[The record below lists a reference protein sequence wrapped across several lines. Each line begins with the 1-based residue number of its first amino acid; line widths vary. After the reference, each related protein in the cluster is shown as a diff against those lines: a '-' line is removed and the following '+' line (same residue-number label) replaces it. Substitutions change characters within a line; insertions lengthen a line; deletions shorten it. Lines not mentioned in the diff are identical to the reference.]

1 MTKAYWAAIGRL
13 SVKCVWKLAL
23 RSFLAALPQGGIA
36 KSVCDV
42 KPCLMQKIVY
52 ALAATSAFAFALQP
66 ISARSPAAPPHTA
79 ESLRDFALTDDV
91 YAYDIVE
98 GLTTEIGPRQG
109 GTEAEAR
116 ARAWSVTKLK
126 SLGFDNVRIEEYQMP
141 TWVRGE
147 ERAEVLSPFPQKL
160 AITALGNSGS
170 TGPQGL
176 EAEIV
181 YFPTLEALRNAPDGS
196 LTGKIAFVSHKMQR
210 TQDGSSYGAFGPAR
224 FVGPNIAA
232 KKGAAAIVIRS
243 AGTDYHRNPHT
254 GNTNFEAGVTP
265 IPAGA
270 LSIPDAENLERM
282 LKRGKPVKLR
292 LLMTPQNIGQQTS
305 GNVIAE
311 VKGSN
316 PALPMIVIAC
326 HLDSWDLGTGA
337 VDDAAGCG
345 IITAAAARLRWMGQ
359 PKRTV
364 RILWA
369 GAEEVGIWGGK
380 DYGAK
385 HANEPHALA
394 MESDFGA
401 GKIWAVDFKL
411 PESAKPLRDQIA
423 AVLAPLGVVPRKQ
436 EAGGGADVQAIIAAQ
451 KLGIIDLQQ
460 DGTKYFDLHHT
471 PDDTLD
477 KIDKADLRQNV
488 AAWVA
493 TLALIANYEG
503 ELKPEVKP

>member
-1 MTKAYWAAIGRL
+1 MKKNILLLAAASTLFL
-13 SVKCVWKLAL
+13 SPSLAL
-23 RSFLAALPQGGIA
+23 GAPASPDSAAVASIRD
-36 KSVCDV
+36 K
-42 KPCLMQKIVY
+42 
-52 ALAATSAFAFALQP
+52 ALQ
-66 ISARSPAAPPHTA
+66 S
-79 ESLRDFALTDDV
+79 DGFA
-91 YAYDIVE
+91 YEIVE

-116 ARAWSVTKLK
+116 ARTWSVSKLK
-126 SLGFDNVRIEEYQMP
+126 ALGFDNVRIEEYQMP

-147 ERAEVLSPFPQKL
+147 ETAAIVAPFPQKL
-160 AITALGNSGS
+160 AIAALGNSGS
-170 TGPQGL
+170 TGESGL

-181 YFPTLEALRNAPDGS
+181 YFPTIDDLRAAPDGS
-196 LTGKIAFVSHKMQR
+196 LKGKIAFVSHNMKA

-243 AGTDYHRNPHT
+243 IGTDYHRNPHT
-254 GNTNFEAGVTP
+254 GNTNFEPGVTP

-282 LKRGKPVKLR
+282 IARGKPVRLKLK
-292 LLMTPQNIGQQTS
+292 LTPKNVGMQTS
-305 GNVIAE
+305 GNVLAE

-316 PALPMIVIAC
+316 PELPMIVIAC

-337 VDDAAGCG
+337 IDDAAGCG
-345 IITAAAARLRWMGQ
+345 IIGAAAKHLKSMGQ

-364 RILWA
+364 RLLWA
-369 GAEEVGIWGGK
+369 GAEEVGIWGGR
-380 DYGAK
+380 DYGEK

-401 GKIWAVDFKL
+401 GKVWAVDFRL
-411 PESAKPLRDQIA
+411 PESASALRSQIVSA
-423 AVLAPLGVVPRKQ
+423 LAPLGVVPRK
-436 EAGGGADVQAIIAAQ
+436 ELAGGGADIGAIIAAQ

-477 KIDKADLRQNV
+477 KIDKTELRQNV

-493 TLALIANYEG
+493 TLALVANYDG
-503 ELKPEVKP
+503 ELKPEAAR

>member
-1 MTKAYWAAIGRL
+1 
-13 SVKCVWKLAL
+13 
-23 RSFLAALPQGGIA
+23 
-36 KSVCDV
+36 
-42 KPCLMQKIVY
+42 MQKLIY
-52 ALAATSAFAFALQP
+52 ALAASAALLS
-66 ISARSPAAPPHTA
+66 ISQSAVATPPPPMKYDVPT
-79 ESLRDFALTDDV
+79 LRDAALNDDV
-91 YAYDIVE
+91 VAYDIIE

-116 ARAWSVTKLK
+116 ARAWAVPKLK
-126 SLGFDNVRIEEYQMP
+126 ALGFDNVRIEEYQMP

-147 ERAEVLSPFPQKL
+147 ERAEVVSPFPQKL
-160 AITALGNSGS
+160 AVTALGNSGS

-196 LTGKIAFVSHKMQR
+196 LKGKIAFVSHAMKA

-282 LKRGKPVKLR
+282 LKRGKPVKIKLT
-292 LLMTPQNIGQQTS
+292 LTPQNIGQQTS

-316 PALPMIVIAC
+316 PALPMIIIAC

-337 VDDAAGCG
+337 IDDAAGCG
-345 IITAAAARLRWMGQ
+345 IIAAAAARVKWMGQ
-359 PKRTV
+359 PKRTI

-369 GAEEVGIWGGK
+369 GAEEVGVWGGK

-401 GKIWAVDFKL
+401 GKVWAVDFKL
-411 PESAKPLRDQIA
+411 PESAKPLREQIVSA
-423 AVLAPLGVVPRKQ
+423 LAPLGVVPRKQ
-436 EAGGGADVQAIIAAQ
+436 DAGGGADVEAIIAAQ
-451 KLGIIDLQQ
+451 KLGIVDLQQ
-460 DGTKYFDLHHT
+460 DGTRYFDLHHT

-477 KIDKADLRQNV
+477 KIDKAELRQNV

-493 TLALIANYEG
+493 TLALLANYEG
-503 ELKPEVKP
+503 ELTPEMAQAVKP

>member
-1 MTKAYWAAIGRL
+1 MNFLIKSSAVASLLLVSTAFTPL
-13 SVKCVWKLAL
+13 
-23 RSFLAALPQGGIA
+23 LAAPTLE
-36 KSVCDV
+36 DV
-42 KPCLMQKIVY
+42 RST
-52 ALAATSAFAFALQP
+52 ALNSDE
-66 ISARSPAAPPHTA
+66 I
-79 ESLRDFALTDDV
+79 
-91 YAYDIVE
+91 AYDIVE

-147 ERAEVLSPFPQKL
+147 ETAEILAPFTHKL
-160 AITALGNSGS
+160 AVTALGNSGS
-170 TGPQGL
+170 TGDKGL

-181 YFPTLEALRNAPDGS
+181 YFTTLDDLRAAPDGS
-196 LTGKIAFVSHKMQR
+196 LKGKIAFVSHAMMR

-254 GNTNFEAGVTP
+254 GNTNFDAGVLP

-282 LKRGKPVKLR
+282 LKRGKPVVMKLK
-292 LLMTPQNIGQQTS
+292 LTPKNVGMQVS
-305 GNVIAE
+305 GNVLAE

-316 PALPMIVIAC
+316 PQLPIIVIAC

-337 VDDAAGCG
+337 IDDAAGCG
-345 IITAAAARLRWMGQ
+345 IIAAAAKHLKTLGQ

-364 RILWA
+364 RLLWA

-380 DYGAK
+380 DYGSK
-385 HANEPHALA
+385 HAAEPHALA

-401 GKIWAVDFKL
+401 GKVWAIDFTL
-411 PESAKPLRDQIA
+411 PESASEQKAKIIA
-423 AVLAPLGVVPRKQ
+423 ALAPLGVVPRKTP
-436 EAGGGADVQAIIAAQ
+436 AGGGADIGAIIAAQ

-477 KIDKADLRQNV
+477 KIDKAEMRQNV
-488 AAWVA
+488 AAWVS
-493 TLALIANYEG
+493 TLAIVANYDG
-503 ELKPEVKP
+503 ELKP

>member
-1 MTKAYWAAIGRL
+1 MNFLTKSSAAASMLLISTAFTPL
-13 SVKCVWKLAL
+13 
-23 RSFLAALPQGGIA
+23 LAAPTLEEVR
-36 KSVCDV
+36 ST
-42 KPCLMQKIVY
+42 
-52 ALAATSAFAFALQP
+52 ALNSDE
-66 ISARSPAAPPHTA
+66 I
-79 ESLRDFALTDDV
+79 
-91 YAYDIVE
+91 AYDIVE

-116 ARAWSVTKLK
+116 ARTWSVAKLK

-147 ERAEVLSPFPQKL
+147 ETAEIIAPFTHKL
-160 AITALGNSGS
+160 AVTALGNSGS
-170 TGPQGL
+170 TGDKGL
-176 EAEIV
+176 EGEIV
-181 YFPTLEALRNAPDGS
+181 YFPTLDDLRAAPDGS
-196 LTGKIAFVSHKMQR
+196 LKGKIAFVSHSMMR

-254 GNTNFEAGVTP
+254 GNTNFDAGVTP

-282 LKRGKPVKLR
+282 LKRGKPVTMKLK
-292 LLMTPQNIGQQTS
+292 LTPKNVGMQVS
-305 GNVIAE
+305 GNVLAE

-316 PALPMIVIAC
+316 PQLPIIVIAC

-337 VDDAAGCG
+337 IDDAAGCG
-345 IITAAAARLRWMGQ
+345 IIAAAAKHLKTLGQ

-364 RILWA
+364 RLLWA

-380 DYGAK
+380 DYGSK
-385 HANEPHALA
+385 HAAEPHALA

-401 GKIWAVDFKL
+401 GKVWAVDFTL
-411 PESAKPLRDQIA
+411 PDSASEQKAKIIA
-423 AVLAPLGVVPRKQ
+423 ALAPLGVVPRKTP
-436 EAGGGADVQAIIAAQ
+436 AGGGADVGAIIAAQ

-477 KIDKADLRQNV
+477 KIDKTEMRQNV

-493 TLALIANYEG
+493 TLAVVANYEG
-503 ELKPEVKP
+503 ELKP

>member
-1 MTKAYWAAIGRL
+1 MKNITYAFTAASAFVAMPQTASATPPPPLNYTPEI
-13 SVKCVWKLAL
+13 L
-23 RSFLAALPQGGIA
+23 RDS
-36 KSVCDV
+36 
-42 KPCLMQKIVY
+42 
-52 ALAATSAFAFALQP
+52 ALA
-66 ISARSPAAPPHTA
+66 
-79 ESLRDFALTDDV
+79 DDV
-91 YAYDIVE
+91 MAYEIVE

-109 GTEAEAR
+109 GTPAEAK
-116 ARAWSVTKLK
+116 ARAWAVQKLK
-126 SLGFDNVRIEEYQMP
+126 SIGFDNVRIDEYRMP

-147 ERAEVLSPFPQKL
+147 ETAEVTAPFPQKL

-170 TGPQGL
+170 TGDAGI
-176 EAEIV
+176 EAEV
-181 YFPTLEALRNAPDGS
+181 AYFPTLDALRAAPDGS
-196 LTGKIAFVSHKMQR
+196 LKGKIAFVSHAMQR

-224 FVGPNIAA
+224 FVGPNIAS
-232 KKGAAAIVIRS
+232 KKGASAIVIRS

-254 GNTNFEAGVTP
+254 GNTNFETGVTP

-282 LKRGKPVKLR
+282 LALSQQYEGKPVRLKLK
-292 LLMTPQNIGQQTS
+292 LTPKNIGMQTS

-316 PALPMIVIAC
+316 PNLPIIVIAC

-337 VDDAAGCG
+337 IDDAAGCG
-345 IITAAAARLRWMGQ
+345 IIAAAAFRLTWMGQ

-364 RILWA
+364 RLLWA

-385 HANEPHALA
+385 YVNEPHALA

-401 GKIWAVDFKL
+401 GKVWAVDFNL
-411 PESAKPLRDQIA
+411 PASAKPVRDQITSA
-423 AVLAPLGVVPRKQ
+423 LAPLGIVPRQ
-436 EAGGGADVQAIIAAQ
+436 QVAGGGADIGAIIAAQ
-451 KLGIIDLQQ
+451 KLGVIDLQQ

-477 KIDKADLRQNV
+477 KIDKAELRQNV
-488 AAWVA
+488 AAWAA
-493 TLALIANYEG
+493 TLFLLANYEG
-503 ELKPEVKP
+503 ELKPEPKP

>member
-1 MTKAYWAAIGRL
+1 MNILNKSSAAASL
-13 SVKCVWKLAL
+13 LLV
-23 RSFLAALPQGGIA
+23 
-36 KSVCDV
+36 
-42 KPCLMQKIVY
+42 
-52 ALAATSAFAFALQP
+52 TTAFTPLF
-66 ISARSPAAPPHTA
+66 AAPTLEDVRSTA
-79 ESLRDFALTDDV
+79 LNSDEI
-91 YAYDIVE
+91 AYNIVE

-116 ARAWSVTKLK
+116 ARAWSVAKLK

-147 ERAEVLSPFPQKL
+147 ETAEIVAPFTQKL
-160 AITALGNSGS
+160 AVTALGNSGS
-170 TGPQGL
+170 TGDKAL

-181 YFPTLEALRNAPDGS
+181 YFPTLDDLRAAPDGS
-196 LTGKIAFVSHKMQR
+196 LKGKIAFVSHAMMR

-254 GNTNFEAGVTP
+254 GNTNFDAGVTP

-282 LKRGKPVKLR
+282 LKRGKPVVMKLK
-292 LLMTPQNIGQQTS
+292 LTPKNVGMQVS
-305 GNVIAE
+305 GNVLAE

-316 PALPMIVIAC
+316 PRLPIIVIAC

-337 VDDAAGCG
+337 IDDAAGCG
-345 IITAAAARLRWMGQ
+345 IIAAAAKHLKTLGQ

-364 RILWA
+364 RLLWA

-385 HANEPHALA
+385 HATEPHALA

-401 GKIWAVDFKL
+401 GKIWAVDFTL
-411 PESAKPLRDQIA
+411 PESANDQKAKIIA
-423 AVLAPLGVVPRKQ
+423 ALAPLGVVPRKTP
-436 EAGGGADVQAIIAAQ
+436 AGGGADVGAIIAAL

-477 KIDKADLRQNV
+477 KIDKAEMRQNV
-488 AAWVA
+488 AAWVS
-493 TLALIANYEG
+493 TLAIVANYDG
-503 ELKPEVKP
+503 ELKP

>member
-1 MTKAYWAAIGRL
+1 MNFLNRSSAAASL
-13 SVKCVWKLAL
+13 LLVSTAFTPL
-23 RSFLAALPQGGIA
+23 LAAPTLE
-36 KSVCDV
+36 DV
-42 KPCLMQKIVY
+42 RSA
-52 ALAATSAFAFALQP
+52 ALNSDE
-66 ISARSPAAPPHTA
+66 I
-79 ESLRDFALTDDV
+79 
-91 YAYDIVE
+91 AYDIVE

-116 ARAWSVTKLK
+116 ARAWSVNKLK

-147 ERAEVLSPFPQKL
+147 ETAEIVAPFTQKL
-160 AITALGNSGS
+160 AVTALGNSGS
-170 TGPQGL
+170 TGDKGL

-181 YFPTLEALRNAPDGS
+181 YFPTIDDLRAAPDGS
-196 LTGKIAFVSHKMQR
+196 LKGKIAFVSHSMMR

-254 GNTNFEAGVTP
+254 GNTNFDAGVSP

-282 LKRGKPVKLR
+282 LKRGKPVVMKLK
-292 LLMTPQNIGQQTS
+292 LTPKNVGMQVS
-305 GNVIAE
+305 GNVLAE

-316 PALPMIVIAC
+316 PQLPIIVIAC

-337 VDDAAGCG
+337 IDDAAGCG
-345 IITAAAARLRWMGQ
+345 IIAAAAKHLKALGQ

-364 RILWA
+364 RLLWA

-385 HANEPHALA
+385 HAAEPHALA

-401 GKIWAVDFKL
+401 GKIWAVDFTL
-411 PESAKPLRDQIA
+411 PETANEQKAKIIA
-423 AVLAPLGVVPRKQ
+423 ALAPLGVVPRKTP
-436 EAGGGADVQAIIAAQ
+436 AGGGADIGAIIAAQ

-477 KIDKADLRQNV
+477 KIDKAEMRQNV
-488 AAWVA
+488 AAWVS
-493 TLALIANYEG
+493 TLAIVANYEG
-503 ELKPEVKP
+503 ELKP

>member
-1 MTKAYWAAIGRL
+1 MNFLHKSSAVASLLLVSTAFTPL
-13 SVKCVWKLAL
+13 
-23 RSFLAALPQGGIA
+23 LAAPTLEDVRSTALSSDEIA
-36 KSVCDV
+36 
-42 KPCLMQKIVY
+42 Y
-52 ALAATSAFAFALQP
+52 
-66 ISARSPAAPPHTA
+66 
-79 ESLRDFALTDDV
+79 E
-91 YAYDIVE
+91 IVE

-116 ARAWSVTKLK
+116 ARVWSVAKLK

-147 ERAEVLSPFPQKL
+147 ETAEIVAPFTHKL
-160 AITALGNSGS
+160 AVTALGNSGS
-170 TGPQGL
+170 TGDKGL

-181 YFPTLEALRNAPDGS
+181 YFPTLEDLRSAPDGS
-196 LTGKIAFVSHKMQR
+196 LKGKIAFVSHSMMR

-254 GNTNFEAGVTP
+254 GNTNFDAGVTP

-282 LKRGKPVKLR
+282 LKRGKPVVMKLK
-292 LLMTPQNIGQQTS
+292 LTPKNVGMQVS
-305 GNVIAE
+305 GNVLAE

-316 PALPMIVIAC
+316 PQLPIIVIAC

-337 VDDAAGCG
+337 IDDAAGCG
-345 IITAAAARLRWMGQ
+345 IIAAAAKHLKALGQ

-364 RILWA
+364 RLLWA

-380 DYGAK
+380 DYGSK
-385 HANEPHALA
+385 HAAEPHALA

-401 GKIWAVDFKL
+401 GKVWAVDFTL
-411 PESAKPLRDQIA
+411 PESASEQKAKIIA
-423 AVLAPLGVVPRKQ
+423 ALAPLGVVPRKTP
-436 EAGGGADVQAIIAAQ
+436 AGGGADIGAIIAAQ

-477 KIDKADLRQNV
+477 KIDKAEMRQNV
-488 AAWVA
+488 AAWVS
-493 TLALIANYEG
+493 TLAIVANYEG
-503 ELKPEVKP
+503 ELKP

>member
-1 MTKAYWAAIGRL
+1 MNFLNRSSAAASL
-13 SVKCVWKLAL
+13 LLVSTAFTPL
-23 RSFLAALPQGGIA
+23 LAAPTLE
-36 KSVCDV
+36 DV
-42 KPCLMQKIVY
+42 RSA
-52 ALAATSAFAFALQP
+52 ALNSDE
-66 ISARSPAAPPHTA
+66 I
-79 ESLRDFALTDDV
+79 
-91 YAYDIVE
+91 AYDIVE

-116 ARAWSVTKLK
+116 ARAWSVNKLK

-147 ERAEVLSPFPQKL
+147 ETAEVVAPFTQKL
-160 AITALGNSGS
+160 AVTALGNSGS
-170 TGPQGL
+170 TGDKGL
-176 EAEIV
+176 KAEIV
-181 YFPTLEALRNAPDGS
+181 YFPTIDDLRAAPDGS
-196 LTGKIAFVSHKMQR
+196 LKGKIAFVSHSMMR

-254 GNTNFEAGVTP
+254 GNTNFDAGVSP

-282 LKRGKPVKLR
+282 LKRGKPVVMKLK
-292 LLMTPQNIGQQTS
+292 LTPKNVGMQVS
-305 GNVIAE
+305 GNVLAE

-316 PALPMIVIAC
+316 PQLPIIVIAC

-337 VDDAAGCG
+337 IDDAAGCG
-345 IITAAAARLRWMGQ
+345 IIAAAAKHLKALGQ

-364 RILWA
+364 RLLWA

-385 HANEPHALA
+385 HAAEPHALA

-401 GKIWAVDFKL
+401 GKIWAVDFTF
-411 PESAKPLRDQIA
+411 PETANEQKAKIIA
-423 AVLAPLGVVPRKQ
+423 ALAPLGVVPRKTP
-436 EAGGGADVQAIIAAQ
+436 AGGGADIGAIIAAQ

-477 KIDKADLRQNV
+477 KIDKAEMRQNV
-488 AAWVA
+488 AAWVS
-493 TLALIANYEG
+493 TLAIVANYEG
-503 ELKPEVKP
+503 ELKP

>member
-1 MTKAYWAAIGRL
+1 MKNITWP
-13 SVKCVWKLAL
+13 
-23 RSFLAALPQGGIA
+23 LAAL
-36 KSVCDV
+36 
-42 KPCLMQKIVY
+42 
-52 ALAATSAFAFALQP
+52 ALALPATLNARTPLPVPNVEIIRDEALASDS
-66 ISARSPAAPPHTA
+66 I
-79 ESLRDFALTDDV
+79 
-91 YAYDIVE
+91 AYDIIE
-98 GLTTEIGPRQG
+98 GLTTEVGARQG

-116 ARAWSVTKLK
+116 ARTWSVNHLK
-126 SLGFDNVRIEEYQMP
+126 RYSLDARVEEYQMP
-141 TWVRGE
+141 TWVRG
-147 ERAEVLSPFPQKL
+147 AEHAEIVSPFPQKL

-170 TGPQGL
+170 TGDAGL
-176 EAEIV
+176 EAEIS
-181 YFPTLEALRNAPDGS
+181 YFPTLDALRAVPDGS
-196 LTGKIAFVSHKMQR
+196 LKGKIAFVSHSMTR
-210 TQDGSSYGAFGPAR
+210 TQDGSSYGAFGRAR

-270 LSIPDAENLERM
+270 LSLPDAENLERM
-282 LKRGKPVKLR
+282 LKRGKPVRMKLV
-292 LLMTPQNIGQQTS
+292 MTPENIGMQTS
-305 GNVIAE
+305 GNVIADI
-311 VKGSN
+311 VGSD
-316 PALPMIVIAC
+316 PKLPMIIIAC

-337 VDDAAGCG
+337 FDDAAGCG
-345 IITAAAARLRWMGQ
+345 IITAAALQVRKMGK
-359 PKRTV
+359 PKRTI

-401 GKIWAVDFKL
+401 DRVWRVDFKL
-411 PESAKPLRDQIA
+411 PESAKPLADSIA
-423 AVLAPLGVVPRKQ
+423 AKLAPLGIARGTDP
-436 EAGGGADVQAIIAAQ
+436 ASGGADVQAIIAAQ

-460 DGTKYFDLHHT
+460 DGTRYFDLHHT

-477 KIDKADLRQNV
+477 KIDKAQLRQNV
-488 AAWVA
+488 AAWTTVLAEVA
-493 TLALIANYEG
+493 HYEG

>member
-1 MTKAYWAAIGRL
+1 MLLL
-13 SVKCVWKLAL
+13 STAFTPL
-23 RSFLAALPQGGIA
+23 LAAPTLEEVR
-36 KSVCDV
+36 ST
-42 KPCLMQKIVY
+42 
-52 ALAATSAFAFALQP
+52 ALNSDE
-66 ISARSPAAPPHTA
+66 I
-79 ESLRDFALTDDV
+79 
-91 YAYDIVE
+91 AYDIVE

-116 ARAWSVTKLK
+116 ARTWSVAKLK

-147 ERAEVLSPFPQKL
+147 ETAEIIAPFTHKL
-160 AITALGNSGS
+160 AVTALGNSGS
-170 TGPQGL
+170 TDDKGL
-176 EAEIV
+176 EGEIV
-181 YFPTLEALRNAPDGS
+181 YFPTLDDLRAAPDGS
-196 LTGKIAFVSHKMQR
+196 LKGKIAFVSHSMMR

-254 GNTNFEAGVTP
+254 GNTNFDAGVTP

-282 LKRGKPVKLR
+282 LKRGKPVTMKLK
-292 LLMTPQNIGQQTS
+292 LTPKNVGMQVS
-305 GNVIAE
+305 GNVLAE

-316 PALPMIVIAC
+316 PQLPIIVIAC

-337 VDDAAGCG
+337 IDDAAGCG
-345 IITAAAARLRWMGQ
+345 IIAAAAKHLKTLGQ

-364 RILWA
+364 RLLWA

-380 DYGAK
+380 DYGSK
-385 HANEPHALA
+385 HAAEPHALA

-401 GKIWAVDFKL
+401 GKVWAVDFTL
-411 PESAKPLRDQIA
+411 PESASEQKAKIIA
-423 AVLAPLGVVPRKQ
+423 ALAPLGVVPRKTP
-436 EAGGGADVQAIIAAQ
+436 AGGGADVGAIIAAQ

-477 KIDKADLRQNV
+477 KIDKAEMRQNV

-493 TLALIANYEG
+493 TLAVVANYEG
-503 ELKPEVKP
+503 ELKP

>member
-1 MTKAYWAAIGRL
+1 MNFLHKSSAVASLLLVSTAFTPL
-13 SVKCVWKLAL
+13 
-23 RSFLAALPQGGIA
+23 LAAPTLE
-36 KSVCDV
+36 DV
-42 KPCLMQKIVY
+42 RST
-52 ALAATSAFAFALQP
+52 ALNSDE
-66 ISARSPAAPPHTA
+66 I
-79 ESLRDFALTDDV
+79 
-91 YAYDIVE
+91 AYDIVE

-116 ARAWSVTKLK
+116 ARAWSVAKLK

-147 ERAEVLSPFPQKL
+147 ETAEIVAPFTQKL
-160 AITALGNSGS
+160 AVTALGNSGS
-170 TGPQGL
+170 TGDKGL

-181 YFPTLEALRNAPDGS
+181 YFPTLEDLRSAPDGS
-196 LTGKIAFVSHKMQR
+196 LKGKIAFVSHSMMR

-254 GNTNFEAGVTP
+254 GNTNFDAGVTP

-282 LKRGKPVKLR
+282 LKRGKPVVMKLK
-292 LLMTPQNIGQQTS
+292 LTPKNVGMHVS
-305 GNVIAE
+305 GNVLAE

-316 PALPMIVIAC
+316 PQLPIIVIAC

-337 VDDAAGCG
+337 IDDAAGCG
-345 IITAAAARLRWMGQ
+345 IIAAAAKHLKTLGQ

-364 RILWA
+364 RLLWA

-380 DYGAK
+380 DYGSK
-385 HANEPHALA
+385 HAAEPHALA

-401 GKIWAVDFKL
+401 GKVWAVDFTL
-411 PESAKPLRDQIA
+411 PESASEQKAKIIA
-423 AVLAPLGVVPRKQ
+423 ALAPLGVVPRKTP
-436 EAGGGADVQAIIAAQ
+436 ASGGADIGAIIAAQ

-477 KIDKADLRQNV
+477 KIDKAEMRQNV
-488 AAWVA
+488 AAWVS
-493 TLALIANYEG
+493 TLAIVANYEG
-503 ELKPEVKP
+503 QLKP

>member
-1 MTKAYWAAIGRL
+1 MKKNILLLAAASTLFL
-13 SVKCVWKLAL
+13 SPSLAL
-23 RSFLAALPQGGIA
+23 GAPASPDSA
-36 KSVCDV
+36 SVASIRD
-42 KPCLMQKIVY
+42 K
-52 ALAATSAFAFALQP
+52 ALQND
-66 ISARSPAAPPHTA
+66 S
-79 ESLRDFALTDDV
+79 F
-91 YAYDIVE
+91 AYDIVE

-116 ARAWSVTKLK
+116 ARTWAVSKLK
-126 SLGFDNVRIEEYQMP
+126 ALGFDNVRIEEYQMP

-147 ERAEVLSPFPQKL
+147 ETAAIVAPFPQKL
-160 AITALGNSGS
+160 AIAALGNSGS
-170 TGPQGL
+170 TGESGL

-181 YFPTLEALRNAPDGS
+181 YFPTIDDLRAAPDGS
-196 LTGKIAFVSHKMQR
+196 LKGKIAFVSHNMKA

-243 AGTDYHRNPHT
+243 IGTDYHRNPHT
-254 GNTNFEAGVTP
+254 GNTNFDPGVTP

-282 LKRGKPVKLR
+282 IARGKPVRMKLK
-292 LLMTPQNIGQQTS
+292 LTPKNVGMQTS
-305 GNVIAE
+305 GNVLAE

-316 PALPMIVIAC
+316 PELPMIVIAC

-337 VDDAAGCG
+337 IDDAAGCG
-345 IITAAAARLRWMGQ
+345 IIGAAAKHLKSVGQ

-364 RILWA
+364 RLLWA
-369 GAEEVGIWGGK
+369 GAEEVGIWGGR
-380 DYGAK
+380 DYGEK
-385 HANEPHALA
+385 HANEPHAFA

-401 GKIWAVDFKL
+401 GKVWAVDFRL
-411 PESAKPLRDQIA
+411 PESASALRGQIVSA
-423 AVLAPLGVVPRKQ
+423 LAPLGVVPRTVL
-436 EAGGGADVQAIIAAQ
+436 AGGGADVGAIIAAQ

-477 KIDKADLRQNV
+477 KIEKAELRQNV

-493 TLALIANYEG
+493 TLALVANYDG
-503 ELKPEVKP
+503 ELKPEAAR